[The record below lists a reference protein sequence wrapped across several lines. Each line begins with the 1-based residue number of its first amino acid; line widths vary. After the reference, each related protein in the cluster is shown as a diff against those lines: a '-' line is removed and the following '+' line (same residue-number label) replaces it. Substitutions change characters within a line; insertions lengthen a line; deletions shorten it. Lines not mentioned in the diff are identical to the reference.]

1 MSDLFGVNLQQTAS
15 TRDTATF
22 SVAIDGND
30 AGNVTFVKSYEPAL
44 EQLGQFV
51 ALWAGSILCV
61 INRHRSAMSCLDRGD
76 ETHHVRPF
84 ENLWIVEG
92 ELQIDLFDPASAA
105 TLATYNHHEVITE
118 CQLSEGLLHIRDFA
132 GRIISLDPH
141 QSLKVVRQESSSR
154 E

>member
-1 MSDLFGVNLQQTAS
+1 MSELFGVTLQQTAS

-22 SVAIDGND
+22 SIAVDGNN

-44 EQLGQFV
+44 EQIGRYV

-61 INRHRSAMSCLDRGD
+61 ISRHRGAMTCIDRGD
-76 ETHHVRPF
+76 ETHHVHPF
-84 ENLWIVEG
+84 ENLWIIEG

-105 TLATYNHHEVITE
+105 MLATYNHHEVITD
-118 CQLSEGLLHIRDFA
+118 CKLSDGLLHIRDFA
-132 GRIISLDPH
+132 GMMISLDPRH
-141 QSLKVVRQESSSR
+141 SLKVVPQESPSQ